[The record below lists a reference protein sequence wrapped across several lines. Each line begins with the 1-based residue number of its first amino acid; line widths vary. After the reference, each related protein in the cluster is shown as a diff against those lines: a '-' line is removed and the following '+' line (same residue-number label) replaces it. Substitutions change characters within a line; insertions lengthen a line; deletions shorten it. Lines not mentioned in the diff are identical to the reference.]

1 MPGTKI
7 RCAAITPSEMER
19 WSEAERLRE
28 QKWSWGY
35 AQDVFSMQR
44 SNSHIRVFAP
54 PVGQAGVEP
63 AVCRQLCPVYSR
75 VPSPLGALTL
85 VEYLVVE
92 VPVTGLEPATL
103 GLEVPRSVR

>member
-35 AQDVFSMQR
+35 AQ
-44 SNSHIRVFAP
+44 
-54 PVGQAGVEP
+54 
-63 AVCRQLCPVYSR
+63 VCFY
-75 VPSPLGALTL
+75 AKK
-85 VEYLVVE
+85 
-92 VPVTGLEPATL
+92 
-103 GLEVPRSVR
+103 